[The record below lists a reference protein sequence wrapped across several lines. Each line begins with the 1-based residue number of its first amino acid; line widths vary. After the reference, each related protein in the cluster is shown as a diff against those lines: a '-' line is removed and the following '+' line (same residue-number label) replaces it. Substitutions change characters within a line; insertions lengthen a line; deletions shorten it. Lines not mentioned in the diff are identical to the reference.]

1 VGGDSGPPVARR
13 LLRLFF
19 PYEQRSFFIETGYNS
34 RIKTGGFM
42 RGSILFR
49 SVLSFSL
56 LVVSSLFILGLR
68 DRTPAQ
74 GMAAEK
80 PFVVEYYYKT
90 KWGHADEFITLF
102 RKNHYPV
109 LKKEVELGRML
120 RVSAVTPVYHTTEDG
135 RWDYRVT
142 IVYKNAAVAHDNFD
156 SAALIKQMY
165 PDQETY
171 KKEEQRRFE
180 ILDAHWDLPV
190 KDVDLEA
197 K

>member
-1 VGGDSGPPVARR
+1 
-13 LLRLFF
+13 
-19 PYEQRSFFIETGYNS
+19 
-34 RIKTGGFM
+34 M
-42 RGSILFR
+42 RGPIRFRTAIL
-49 SVLSFSL
+49 FSL
-56 LVVSSLFILGLR
+56 LVASSIFILGLR
-68 DRTPAQ
+68 GKTPAQ
-74 GMAAEK
+74 GMVAEK
-80 PFVVEYYYKT
+80 PFVVEYYYKA

-120 RVSAVTPVYHTTEDG
+120 KVSAMMPVYHTTEDG

-171 KKEEQRRFE
+171 KKEEQLRFE